1 MHILIAEDNHMIQML
16 QRELMENWGYSYDL
30 ASNGLEAVEYAK
42 INNGK
47 YDLCLM
53 DVEMP
58 KMNGIE
64 ATKII
69 RKVVN
74 YFPIVGLTA
83 NATYKKACYE
93 AGMDDFAVK
102 PCLPEELSVKI
113 SQLTIKL
120 YKFIAKPH
128 GFGLNKVTPVDRKH
142 AEELRELAEQGL
154 CKMNIRGIGEHDL
167 TVIVHKNIPY
177 KISNDFIG
185 NGDEV
190 SVFLDRSPD
199 RPAECHLYKSSFPM
213 PTIYLKEDAFNEKL
227 ETENEL
233 LKECASMSVKQNK
246 K

>member
-1 MHILIAEDNHMIQML
+1 
-16 QRELMENWGYSYDL
+16 MEHWGYSYDL
-30 ASNGLEAVEYAK
+30 ASNGEEAVEYAK
-42 INNGK
+42 RNNGK

-58 KMNGIE
+58 KMNGVE

-69 RKVVN
+69 RKIVN
-74 YFPIVGLTA
+74 YFPIIGYTA
-83 NATYKKACYE
+83 NDSFKRACYE

-102 PCLPEELSVKI
+102 PCLPEELFAKI
-113 SQLTIKL
+113 NALTVKL
-120 YKFIAKPH
+120 YNFIAKPC
-128 GFGLNKVTPVDRKH
+128 GFGLNEVMPVDKKH

-167 TVIVHKNIPY
+167 TVVVHKNVPY
-177 KISNDFIG
+177 KISNDFVG

-190 SVFLDRSPD
+190 SVFLDRSSD

-213 PTIYLKEDAFNEKL
+213 PTIYLKDDAFTEKL
-227 ETENEL
+227 EAENEL
-233 LKECASMSVKQNK
+233 LKECISMVVKPNK